1 MSEENN
7 DNKGPMTRERVE
19 AMYRELMG
27 DEAEDPARWRKRMR
41 ILRAATGLFIQHG
54 YRKTSVDDIA
64 RAAEVAK
71 GTVYLYFPN
80 KSAILIQAVALEKR
94 VLFEQLAPV
103 LDGTLAKRHHLRF
116 VLKTCLEATEHLP
129 LVAKLLR
136 DDKEMVAAIE
146 DADPKMMA
154 QNMAMGEEW
163 IASMIEAAAPNV
175 FSDAEKSARAHV
187 LIGARYFMTLM
198 TNRYLLGAGRSAL
211 DVAGTLV
218 DMVMFGTVRPPPDE
232 KDEP

>member
-1 MSEENN
+1 MSEHTP
-7 DNKGPMTRERVE
+7 KGPLTRERIDQI
-19 AMYRELMG
+19 YRDLMG
-27 DEAEDPARWRKRMR
+27 DEAEDPVRWRKRMR
-41 ILRAATGLFIQHG
+41 ILRAATELFLQFG

-64 RAAEVAK
+64 RKAEVAK

-94 VLFEQLAPV
+94 AMFDQLAPIF
-103 LDGTLAKRHHLRF
+103 DGTMPSKNHLRF
-116 VLKTCLEATEHLP
+116 FLKTCLEATEHLP

-136 DDKEMVAAIE
+136 DDKEMMAALE
-146 DADPKMMA
+146 DADPEMMA

-163 IASMIEAAAPNV
+163 ITSMIEAAAPNV

-198 TNRYLLGAGRSAL
+198 THRHLLGAGRSAL
-211 DVAGTLV
+211 EVASTLV

-232 KDEP
+232 EDPEP